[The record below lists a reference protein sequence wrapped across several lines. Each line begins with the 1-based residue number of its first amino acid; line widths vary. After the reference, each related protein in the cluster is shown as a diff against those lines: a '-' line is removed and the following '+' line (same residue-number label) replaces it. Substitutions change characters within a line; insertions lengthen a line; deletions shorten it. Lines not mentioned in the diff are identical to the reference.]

1 MTGGSSLTREDA
13 MFATGWCGGMSAAG
27 WLLMAGLWAGFLA
40 VVVWAVLW
48 LFPRDRNGS
57 GAPGPGTRDPA
68 ADLER
73 RLAAGEL
80 DVDDYLRRRDKLAG
94 AR

>member
-1 MTGGSSLTREDA
+1 

-48 LFPRDRNGS
+48 LFPHGRGDPGGPLPGGQDR
-57 GAPGPGTRDPA
+57 A
-68 ADLER
+68 ADLEG
-73 RLAAGEL
+73 RLAAGEI
-80 DVDDYLRRRDKLAG
+80 DVDDYLRQRDALTG
-94 AR
+94 VR

>member
-1 MTGGSSLTREDA
+1 

-40 VVVWAVLW
+40 VVVWVVLW
-48 LFPRDRNGS
+48 LFPRGHR
-57 GAPGPGTRDPA
+57 GPG
-68 ADLER
+68 
-73 RLAAGEL
+73 
-80 DVDDYLRRRDKLAG
+80 G